1 LAVEADILSMDD
13 FRDRKYRT
21 SQKRWEI
28 VAALHELIDKGYIK
42 RTEDEPEDHRHLD
55 EWNFRLTPRG
65 KDYAYRL
72 LTKGREERS
81 ASTREAGL
89 VKPTRIFISSTWED
103 LQPEREAV
111 EQALHRMQ
119 DTSFAGMEYFGSR
132 PETPK
137 EVSLA
142 EVDRSDVYIGI
153 FAHRYGSGITEAEY
167 RRARKRDIPCLIYL
181 KDDSVPVPPAYIERD
196 PEKIAKLEALKRDLK
211 EQHTVSFFKSPDHLA
226 TQVVA
231 DLHNLLGSA
240 SSAREEKPAQP
251 GPKYQITITDSQGI
265 TIGEQLQ
272 VTQYFQERSSE
283 TESSG
288 KELNPG

>member
-1 LAVEADILSMDD
+1 M
-13 FRDRKYRT
+13 
-21 SQKRWEI
+21 
-28 VAALHELIDKGYIK
+28 
-42 RTEDEPEDHRHLD
+42 
-55 EWNFRLTPRG
+55 
-65 KDYAYRL
+65 
-72 LTKGREERS
+72 
-81 ASTREAGL
+81 
-89 VKPTRIFISSTWED
+89 KPIRIFISSTWED

-111 EQALHRMQ
+111 EQALHRMR
-119 DTSFAGMEYFGSR
+119 DTAFAGMEYFGSR

-142 EVDRSDVYIGI
+142 EVDRSNVYIGI

-251 GPKYQITITDSQGI
+251 GPKYQIIITDSQGI

>member
-1 LAVEADILSMDD
+1 M
-13 FRDRKYRT
+13 
-21 SQKRWEI
+21 
-28 VAALHELIDKGYIK
+28 
-42 RTEDEPEDHRHLD
+42 
-55 EWNFRLTPRG
+55 G
-65 KDYAYRL
+65 KAIR
-72 LTKGREERS
+72 
-81 ASTREAGL
+81 
-89 VKPTRIFISSTWED
+89 VFISSTWYD

-111 EQALHRMQ
+111 EKALHRMR
-119 DTSFAGMEYFGSR
+119 DTAFTGMEYFGSQ

-167 RRARKRDIPCLIYL
+167 CRARERDIPCLVYL

-196 PEKIAKLEALKRDLK
+196 PEKIAKLEALKRELK
-211 EQHTVSFFKSPDHLA
+211 EHHTVSTFKSPDHLA

-240 SSAREEKPAQP
+240 PSVREEKLTQP

-265 TIGEQLQ
+265 TIGEQGQ
-272 VTQYFQERSSE
+272 VTQCFQERSSE

-288 KELNPG
+288 KELSPG